1 MFVYLLNVGV
11 FICVYAIL
19 ASTLNVMIGYAGVF
33 SLAHAAFFG
42 IGAYVA
48 AFVAINVSSSLIA
61 VLASSVLTAG
71 VLSLIIALP
80 ALRVRDE
87 YFVVV
92 SLAIQILCVTIFSEW
107 KGFTGGLGGIVNIP
121 LPEILWGSVSTPMQF
136 FLLALACLAAI
147 TLIIGLIVRG
157 SFGRSLMAVR
167 DNESAALALGK
178 NVALLK
184 TLAAALS
191 SGLAA
196 VAGVV
201 YAYYLSFINVQSF
214 TLDTSVLVMAM
225 VIIGGSG
232 TIFGPIVGAAL
243 LTVLPNALSYVSFLP
258 QSEIGSIQQLL
269 YGLAM
274 ILMMIFRPGGI
285 VGAGRSKRS
294 GN

>member
-1 MFVYLLNVGV
+1 MSVYLLNIGV
-11 FICVYAIL
+11 FICIYGIL
-19 ASTLNVMIGYAGVF
+19 ALTLNVLIGYAGVF
-33 SLAHAAFFG
+33 TLAHAAFFG

-48 AFVAINVSSSLIA
+48 TFVAMNLSASLVVVLIA
-61 VLASSVLTAG
+61 SVLTAG
-71 VLSLIIALP
+71 ILSLIIALP

-87 YFVVV
+87 YFVVI
-92 SLAIQILCVTIFSEW
+92 SLAIQILCVTVFSEW
-107 KGFTGGLGGIVNIP
+107 KSFTGGLGGIVNIP
-121 LPEILWGSVSTPMQF
+121 LPEVFFGTISTPMEF
-136 FLLALACLAAI
+136 FLLALGCMAVI
-147 TLIIGLIVRG
+147 TVIIGLVVRG

-178 NVALLK
+178 NVARIK

-225 VIIGGSG
+225 VIIGGTG
-232 TIFGPIVGAAL
+232 TMFGPIVGAAL
-243 LTVLPNALSYVSFLP
+243 LTMLPNALSYVPFLP
-258 QSEIGSIQQLL
+258 PTEIGSIQQIL

-285 VGAGRSKRS
+285 VGRSRSKRDEK
-294 GN
+294 

>member
-1 MFVYLLNVGV
+1 MSVYLLNVGV
-11 FICVYAIL
+11 FICIYAIL
-19 ASTLNVMIGYAGVF
+19 ALTLNVLIGYAGVF
-33 SLAHAAFFG
+33 TLAHAAFFG

-48 AFVAINVSSSLIA
+48 AFVAMNLSSSLVV
-61 VLASSVLTAG
+61 VLVASVLTAG
-71 VLSLIIALP
+71 ILSLIIALP

-92 SLAIQILCVTIFSEW
+92 SLAIQILCVTVFSEW

-121 LPEILWGSVSTPMQF
+121 LPEIFWGTIATPMQF
-136 FLLALACLAAI
+136 FLLALGCLAVI
-147 TLIIGLIVRG
+147 TLIIGLMVRG

-178 NVALLK
+178 NVALIK

-225 VIIGGSG
+225 VIIGGTG
-232 TIFGPIVGAAL
+232 TMFGPIVGAAL
-243 LTVLPNALSYVSFLP
+243 LTMLPNALSYVSFLP
-258 QSEIGSIQQLL
+258 QTEIGSIQQSL

-285 VGAGRSKRS
+285 VGAGRSKRG